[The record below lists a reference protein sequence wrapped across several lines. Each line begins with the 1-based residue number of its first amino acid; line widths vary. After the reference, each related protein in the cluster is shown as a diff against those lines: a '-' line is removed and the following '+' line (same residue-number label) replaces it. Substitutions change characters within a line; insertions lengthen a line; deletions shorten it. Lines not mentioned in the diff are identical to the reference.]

1 MEAAQNPVID
11 DNADPALAEAKRLWM
26 DSPSDAMNYATNEY
40 VRAQTHTV
48 LARWDELMILNGVN
62 NVMEV
67 ITNHFYGFR
76 PFSQIWRSSL
86 FLVDQLHRRSEGLP
100 ERPTITKCRQS
111 I

>member
-1 MEAAQNPVID
+1 MEPAQDQNND

-26 DSPSDAMNYATNEY
+26 DSHSDAMNYATNDY

-48 LARWDELMILNGVN
+48 LARWDEFRNLYGVDKM
-62 NVMEV
+62 MEV
-67 ITNHFYGFR
+67 ITQQFYDFQ
-76 PFSQIWRSSL
+76 PFGQIWRSSL

-100 ERPTITKCRQS
+100 DRPTITECRQS